1 MIERVLSMLGD
12 CDTMARPVL
21 PRTLLFNEG
30 WLLRVALDWFE
41 QHPDVTHELAV
52 PEGVRWYGEALL
64 PTPFKATRRGDTRA
78 ESRTHADAVVGYV
91 GVGGEG
97 IRDLYLK
104 AERTHFVVLEAKLG
118 SGLSPGTR
126 NAPDYDQAARTVACI
141 AETIARCDP
150 PTRPEQMS
158 SLGFFVVAPEE
169 QIRFRGIE
177 GQLRRERIRETVTRR
192 VTEYEDARCNRW
204 LADWLEPTL
213 RQMHLGAVSWES
225 VAETISRHDPV
236 EGKSFN
242 EFYQRCLQA
251 NGLDERG
258 RRVSS
263 RRSADGGSR

>member
-1 MIERVLSMLGD
+1 MIDRIFSMLSD
-12 CDTMARPVL
+12 CDTMGRPVL
-21 PRTLLFNEG
+21 PRTTLFNEG

-41 QHPDVTHELAV
+41 QHPDVTHELGL

-64 PTPFKATRRGDTRA
+64 PTRFKASRRGDTRA

-97 IRDLYLK
+97 IRDLHL
-104 AERTHFVVLEAKLG
+104 ESESTHFVVLEAKLR

-126 NAPDYDQAARTVACI
+126 NAPEYDQAARTVACM
-141 AETIARCDP
+141 AESIARCGP

-169 QIRFRGIE
+169 QIRFRGME
-177 GQLRRERIRETVTRR
+177 EQLRRERILETVRRR
-192 VTEYEDARCNRW
+192 VAQYEDAKYSRW
-204 LADWLEPTL
+204 LAEWFEPML
-213 RQMHLGAVSWES
+213 RQIRIGAVSWEG